1 MDNTGIAE
9 AYMLRRLITDKMKK
23 KSLEGSTH
31 KPQPQVT
38 TSTTHQRKISNG
50 CFYSVFKKIHPTDV
64 SLLDSVGRN

>member
-9 AYMLRRLITDKMKK
+9 AYMLRRLIADKMKK
-23 KSLEGSTH
+23 KSLEGSKH
-31 KPQPQVT
+31 T